1 MPETNQH
8 TQQATELKPKQRTE
22 GRSKQLPPYNVV
34 LLNDNDHTYD
44 YVIEMLEALFGH
56 GPERAYRLA
65 QQVDQDGRAV
75 VCTTHK
81 ERAEL
86 KREQIGGFGTDHRV
100 CTCKG
105 SMSALIEP
113 APAS

>member
-1 MPETNQH
+1 MANSNRQAATS
-8 TQQATELKPKQRTE
+8 TQPKAKERTE
-22 GRSKQLPPYNVV
+22 ERSKQLPPYNVV

-44 YVIEMLEALFGH
+44 YVVEMLQALFAH
-56 GPERAYRLA
+56 KPEQAYLLA
-65 QQVDQDGRAV
+65 QQVDRAGRAV

-86 KREQIGGFGTDHRV
+86 KREQISGFGTDHRV

-113 APAS
+113 AEV